1 MRIYTYRYTYTSIQP
16 VRRRKLVRSWQEK
29 KHSDSYNKFMLA
41 KPGNVARD
49 GLALSSNVTLRY
61 VSVGHKAEVA
71 LPLNLATAE
80 DVMALLRLHLRLL
93 RPWLH

>member
-1 MRIYTYRYTYTSIQP
+1 MRIYDIYTYTSIQP

-61 VSVGHKAEVA
+61 VSGHKAEVA